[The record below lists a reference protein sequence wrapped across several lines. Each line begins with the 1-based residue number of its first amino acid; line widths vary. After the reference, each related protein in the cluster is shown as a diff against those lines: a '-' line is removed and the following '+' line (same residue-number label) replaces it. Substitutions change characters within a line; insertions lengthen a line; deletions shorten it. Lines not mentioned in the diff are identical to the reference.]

1 MATIKQASLQN
12 IKTEL
17 KKYYSEKLDAK
28 GYFDSPETG
37 ETSNKSEFILNLEK
51 NTGKKDRPAILQE
64 LVKKFNK
71 VGLNSIYTA
80 DSAAKKRS
88 SAGIIAFNNSDFYIV
103 AKVIETHLKPSNIK
117 PSIVND
123 WLTPEQIVDNVEIYI
138 KAQDIEGLAKKQII
152 ELLKLTLK
160 NNNAT
165 IPFDAPN
172 DIVPAEFYEIL
183 TAIKLGVLLRSNDK
197 TTFKILGI
205 PPRMNLSQSK
215 IRIKIPKQANMPL
228 LDYFLSIKKD
238 DDNEEDALKISVKS
252 KVKSPETNTV
262 KFADIFK
269 NKDSVETW
277 YKELATAAMKRGE
290 KGQKIIA
297 ESAMEVY
304 QGAGA
309 GGTFSGRAQV
319 GVPLNAVLNL
329 LNDANQNSR
338 ISTIIKQKFGI
349 NEKEIITLKQSL
361 QTVFDNIKSLK
372 KDDDLDKV
380 ITNRKELLTI
390 SAIISNNLKQGGLP
404 AEAKFK
410 NLGII
415 CEKILQAASKKTDSK
430 NYNFYQMFFDEVLR
444 KKELAYAITTVE
456 KGHLNYNFYSKIN
469 FASEYK
475 KWIELR
481 SKATDVIGLSV

>member
-1 MATIKQASLQN
+1 MATIKQSSLQN
-12 IKTEL
+12 IKAQL
-17 KKYYSEKLDAK
+17 KKYYSDGLDAK
-28 GYFDSPETG
+28 GYFDSPDSG
-37 ETSNKSEFILNLEK
+37 ETSNKTEFILNLEK
-51 NTGKKDRPAILQE
+51 STNKKNRPGILQE

-71 VGLNSIYTA
+71 AGLNSIYA
-80 DSAAKKRS
+80 IDPAAKKRS
-88 SAGIIAFNNSDFYIV
+88 SAGIIAFNNSDFYII
-103 AKVIETHLKPSNIK
+103 AKVIETQLKPSNIK

-123 WLTPEQIVDNVEIYI
+123 WLTPEQIVSNVESYI
-138 KAQDIEGLAKKQII
+138 KAQDIEGQAKKQII

-160 NNNAT
+160 TNNSS
-165 IPFDAPN
+165 IPFNAPN

-205 PPRMNLSQSK
+205 PPKMDLSQSK

-228 LDYFLSIKKD
+228 LDYYLSIKKD
-238 DDNEEDALKISVKS
+238 DDNDNDALKISVKS

-262 KFADIFK
+262 KFADIFE
-269 NKDSVETW
+269 NENSVQIW
-277 YKELATAAMKRGE
+277 YKELANVALKKGQR
-290 KGQKIIA
+290 GQKIIA

-304 QGAGA
+304 EGSGA

-329 LNDANQNSR
+329 LNDANQSGR
-338 ISTIIKQKFGI
+338 ITTIIKEKFKTSDKDII
-349 NEKEIITLKQSL
+349 NFKDSLKII
-361 QTVFDNIKSLK
+361 FDNIKKLK
-372 KDDDLDKV
+372 KDDDLSKI
-380 ITNRKELLTI
+380 ITDRKQLLSI
-390 SAIISNNLKQGGLP
+390 SAIIANNLKQGGLP

-410 NLGII
+410 NIGII
-415 CEKILQAASKKTDSK
+415 CEKILQFSSKKTDVN
-430 NYNFYQMFFDEVLR
+430 NYNFYEMFFDEVLR
-444 KKELAYAITTVE
+444 KKELAYAITTINGGNL
-456 KGHLNYNFYSKIN
+456 KYNFYSKVN